1 MATRRRAWYQWPQ
14 RWQSF
19 RDVPLKRLWIFAAAV
34 FFLFS
39 VIGFFN
45 DLLQMGAMPYA
56 VVIML
61 ALVTGINAVL
71 FLVCI
76 TFLPWPFM
84 ALLVALQFAIGAPV
98 TAVSLWMMH
107 AFALSTPSAAAGV
120 RFASSGIL
128 LVVLTSYALFVSYFS
143 AENRATQR
151 IKNELALAHG
161 IQKTL
166 VPPIA
171 LAGAGFEIFGLS
183 EPSEKVGG
191 DLVDALQLPGGD
203 VVAYVADIAGHG
215 LSAGILMGMLKTAA
229 RTVLLDAVPPEES
242 LPVLLDKL
250 NRVLPAV
257 KEPQMYATVTAFR
270 LNADGRAWYAMAA
283 SPPIFHRRH
292 RADELHVVQDLQLP
306 VGLLPDAGFAGKAMD
321 LAMGDV
327 LLVATDGI
335 LEVCDR
341 NEEEFGPSR
350 LQETLMAC
358 GDRPLASVAR
368 EILARVRAFGPQTDD
383 QTLLLIRR
391 SAQPPLHSAT
401 LVGSPPRKPD

>member
-1 MATRRRAWYQWPQ
+1 MAERKKAWYQWPG
-14 RWQSF
+14 RWASF

-56 VVIML
+56 VAIMV

-76 TFLPWPFM
+76 TYLPWPFM

-98 TAVSLWMMH
+98 TAVSSWMMH
-107 AFALSTPSAAAGV
+107 AFALPIPSAAAGV

-128 LVVLTSYALFVSYFS
+128 VVVLTSYLLFVSYFS
-143 AENRATQR
+143 AENRATLR
-151 IKNELALAHG
+151 IKGELALAHG

-166 VPPIA
+166 VPPIVLQA
-171 LAGAGFEIFGLS
+171 AGFEIYGLS

-215 LSAGILMGMLKTAA
+215 LSAGILMGMLKTAV
-229 RTVLLDAVPPEES
+229 RTVLLDAGAPEES
-242 LPVLLDKL
+242 LPLLLDKL

-283 SPPIFHRRH
+283 SPPILHRRIG
-292 RADELHVVQDLQLP
+292 RDDLKIVQEQQLP
-306 VGLLPDAGFAGKAMD
+306 VGLLPDAGFAGKAMELD
-321 LAMGDV
+321 MGDV

-341 NEEEFGPSR
+341 DEEEFGPAR
-350 LQETLMAC
+350 LKETLMAC
-358 GDRPLASVAR
+358 GDQTLPSVAR
-368 EILARVRAFGPQTDD
+368 EILSKARAFGPQTDD

-391 SAQPPLHSAT
+391 SIQPPLHSAT
-401 LVGSPPRKPD
+401 LVGISATEA